1 MLMNWKNIMKQINT
15 SLIKVLSACLLLSLV
30 VQCCAATTVSIADVT
45 ADPGDTVT
53 VPLMI
58 NEMTDYG
65 SGTINITYNSS
76 VVHVTDVTSSSN
88 STVLAF
94 DNNNV
99 TGLTQ
104 ISALNSGGAS
114 GDITFANVKFT
125 AVGAGSSPLNIDVVT
140 LYDRSF
146 NKIHETATVDN
157 GLFTVSGE
165 GSTTPTPTTTHRPR
179 LSSGGGSTGSVSITT
194 PTPSPTPAPSVED
207 RANPASTFE
216 PTLPNDEG
224 ADGNADT
231 TSGTTSPTVK
241 PTPNSKNTPGFEA
254 IFAVIGL
261 VILSLILRRDN
272 T

>member
-1 MLMNWKNIMKQINT
+1 MKQINVT
-15 SLIKVLSACLLLSLV
+15 LIKVLSACLLLSFA
-30 VQCCAATTVSIADVT
+30 VQCCAATTVSIADTT
-45 ADPGDTVT
+45 ADPGDVVA
-53 VPLMI
+53 VPLMV
-58 NEMTDYG
+58 NDVTDYG
-65 SGTINITYNSS
+65 SGTINIAYNSS

-179 LSSGGGSTGSVSITT
+179 SSSGRSSTGSVSITT
-194 PTPSPTPAPSVED
+194 PTPSPTPEPSAIDADDVDMAPTSESTPQND
-207 RANPASTFE
+207 REA
-216 PTLPNDEG
+216 DEEI
-224 ADGNADT
+224 DT
-231 TSGTTSPTVK
+231 PGTTSPTVK
-241 PTPNSKNTPGFEA
+241 PTPNSQKAPGLEA
-254 IFAVIGL
+254 VFAVIAL
-261 VILSLILRRDN
+261 VIVSLITRRDN

>member
-1 MLMNWKNIMKQINT
+1 MKQINT

-65 SGTINITYNSS
+65 TCTINITYDPS

-88 STVLAF
+88 STVAAF
-94 DNNNV
+94 NNNNV
-99 TGLTQ
+99 AGFTA
-104 ISALNSGGAS
+104 ISASNFGGAS
-114 GDITFANVKFT
+114 GDIAFANVVFT
-125 AVGAGSSPLNIDVVT
+125 AVGAGSSPLNIDVIA
-140 LYDRSF
+140 LYDRPF
-146 NKIHETATVDN
+146 NAISATVDN
-157 GLFTVSGE
+157 GLFTSGDV
-165 GSTTPTPTTTHRPR
+165 PTPPIPTYTTHSRS
-179 LSSGGGSTGSVSITT
+179 SSGGSSTGAVSITAPT